1 MSKQTDF
8 PLNFKYSI
16 ARRLILYI
24 FLFSALLI
32 CLTTLIQLLLD
43 YRKDVSQIEG
53 RIQRIA
59 ESHLKGITR
68 SLWEL
73 NDDLL
78 KIQMEGVLSLPD
90 ILYL

>member
-32 CLTTLIQLLLD
+32 FLATFLQLFLD
-43 YRKDVSQIEG
+43 YRKDVS
-53 RIQRIA
+53 RI
-59 ESHLKGITR
+59 
-68 SLWEL
+68 
-73 NDDLL
+73 
-78 KIQMEGVLSLPD
+78 
-90 ILYL
+90 